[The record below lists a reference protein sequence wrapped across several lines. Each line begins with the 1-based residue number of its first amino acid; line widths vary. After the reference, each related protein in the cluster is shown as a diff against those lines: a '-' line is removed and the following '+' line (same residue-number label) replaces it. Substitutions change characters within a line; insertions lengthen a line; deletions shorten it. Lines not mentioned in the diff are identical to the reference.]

1 MMPEAP
7 FDPLKDARDRSS
19 QLLETPEARESADDS
34 EATARS
40 DNGRAIARR
49 TQYRGAG
56 DPLFGFII
64 AAALSIGLTPLLPD
78 SVELRYT
85 LAWGALAGVSV
96 LSWLLGSMERIGQE
110 RPDNLGWGIL
120 YAVMLGIPFLV
131 FLSQIVL
138 APAADRLFPGMS
150 SGSLLAFLVFV
161 MPIAETLFFRGL
173 LQGQLAF
180 WLVGL
185 LATLWNI
192 VLFFPVMW
200 GSVANRPAVTAVI
213 VILLLMMNLL
223 YVYVRK
229 RNGLAAAWVC
239 QIVANLI
246 ILYIP
251 FLQ

>member
-7 FDPLKDARDRSS
+7 FDPLRDAKDRPARKSVSPEPVAPANSVDSA
-19 QLLETPEARESADDS
+19 EADEAR
-34 EATARS
+34 TAVA
-40 DNGRAIARR
+40 GRVR
-49 TQYRGAG
+49 YRGAG

-64 AAALSIGLTPLLPD
+64 AAALSVGLTPLLPD

-96 LSWLLGSMERIGQE
+96 LSWLLGNMERIGQE
-110 RPDNLGWGIL
+110 RPENLGWGIL
-120 YAVMLGIPFLV
+120 YALMLGIPFLV
-131 FLSQIVL
+131 FLSRIVL
-138 APAADRLFPGMS
+138 SPAADRLFPGMS

-185 LATLWNI
+185 LATVWNI

-200 GSVANRPAVTAVI
+200 GAVTELPAVTSVI
-213 VILLLMMNLL
+213 VVLLLMMNLL
-223 YVYVRK
+223 FVYVRE

>member
-7 FDPLKDARDRSS
+7 FDPLNDAQDRSS
-19 QLLETPEARESADDS
+19 HRLGSPGPIEAAADADAAEERE
-34 EATARS
+34 ERT
-40 DNGRAIARR
+40 AIARR
-49 TQYRGAG
+49 TTSRGAG

-64 AAALSIGLTPLLPD
+64 ATALSVGLTPLLPD

-85 LAWGALAGVSV
+85 LAWGALAGVSI
-96 LSWLLGSMERIGQE
+96 LSWLLGNMERIGQE
-110 RPDNLGWGIL
+110 RPENLGWGIL
-120 YAVMLGIPFLV
+120 YSVMLGIPFLV
-131 FLSQIVL
+131 FLSRIIL

-173 LQGQLAF
+173 LQDQLAF

-185 LATLWNI
+185 LATVWNI

-200 GSVANRPAVTAVI
+200 GEVTELPAVTAII

-229 RNGLAAAWVC
+229 RNGLAAAWIC

-246 ILYIP
+246 ILYVP

>member
-1 MMPEAP
+1 MMPNAP
-7 FDPLKDARDRSS
+7 FDPLENSKDRSLNQPDADEAVEAS
-19 QLLETPEARESADDS
+19 QEADE
-34 EATARS
+34 RS
-40 DNGRAIARR
+40 IVAMRAH
-49 TQYRGAG
+49 YRGAS

-64 AAALSIGLTPLLPD
+64 AAALSVGLTPLLPD

-96 LSWLLGSMERIGQE
+96 LSWLLGNMERIGQE

-131 FLSQIVL
+131 FLSQLIL
-138 APAADRLFPGMS
+138 APAADKLFPGMS
-150 SGSLLAFLVFV
+150 HGSLLAFLVFV

-200 GSVANRPAVTAVI
+200 QSVTDFPPVTLVLVI
-213 VILLLMMNLL
+213 ILLMMNLL

-229 RNGLAAAWVC
+229 RNGLASSWVC

>member
-1 MMPEAP
+1 MMPNAP
-7 FDPLKDARDRSS
+7 FDPLADAKDRAQS
-19 QLLETPEARESADDS
+19 EPEAAELAEPAERQNDRTSIAI
-34 EATARS
+34 
-40 DNGRAIARR
+40 RA
-49 TQYRGAG
+49 QYRGAS

-64 AAALSIGLTPLLPD
+64 AAALSVGLTPLLPE
-78 SVELRYT
+78 SVELRYA

-96 LSWLLGSMERIGQE
+96 LSWLLGNMERIGQE
-110 RPDNLGWGIL
+110 RPDNLGWGLL
-120 YAVMLGIPFLV
+120 YGLLLGIPFLV
-131 FLSQIVL
+131 FLRQHIL
-138 APAADRLFPGMS
+138 APAADQLFSGMTA
-150 SGSLLAFLVFV
+150 GSLLAFLVFV

-173 LQGQLAF
+173 LQGQLLF
-180 WLVGL
+180 WIVGL

-200 GSVANRPAVTAVI
+200 QSITDHQAVALVI

-229 RNGLAAAWVC
+229 RNGLAAAWIC

-251 FLQ
+251 YL

>member
-1 MMPEAP
+1 MMPDAP
-7 FDPLKDARDRSS
+7 FDPLENSKSRSPQSTESRD
-19 QLLETPEARESADDS
+19 PPDSA
-34 EATARS
+34 AGNAAGS
-40 DNGRAIARR
+40 DITVRP
-49 TQYRGAG
+49 QYRGAS

-64 AAALSIGLTPLLPD
+64 AAALSVGLTPLLPD

-85 LAWGALAGVSV
+85 LAWGALAGVSI
-96 LSWLLGSMERIGQE
+96 LSWLLGNMERIGQE
-110 RPDNLGWGIL
+110 RPDNLGWGVL
-120 YAVMLGIPFLV
+120 YAVMLGIPFMV
-131 FLSQIVL
+131 FLSQQVL
-138 APAADRLFPGMS
+138 GPAVDRLFPGMTA
-150 SGSLLAFLVFV
+150 GSLLAFLVFV

-173 LQGQLAF
+173 LQGQLVF

-192 VLFFPVMW
+192 VLFFPVIW
-200 GSVANRPAVTAVI
+200 QSVTSLPAVTVAL

-229 RNGLAAAWVC
+229 RNGLAASWIC

>member
-1 MMPEAP
+1 MMPNAP
-7 FDPLKDARDRSS
+7 FDPLG
-19 QLLETPEARESADDS
+19 DS
-34 EATARS
+34 EDRPSNQPAPPLDSETSENIDDHRS
-40 DNGRAIARR
+40 AAGRA
-49 TQYRGAG
+49 QYRGVS

-64 AAALSIGLTPLLPD
+64 AAALSVGLTPLLPD
-78 SVELRYT
+78 SVELRYA

-96 LSWLLGSMERIGQE
+96 LSWLLGNMERIAQE

-131 FLSQIVL
+131 FLSQQVL
-138 APAADRLFPGMS
+138 APAADRLFPGMTA
-150 SGSLLAFLVFV
+150 GSLLAFLVFV
-161 MPIAETLFFRGL
+161 MPIAESLFFRGL

-180 WLVGL
+180 WLVGA
-185 LATLWNI
+185 LATLWNV

-200 GSVANRPAVTAVI
+200 QSVTDFPAVTVVL
-213 VILLLMMNLL
+213 VILLLTMNLL

-229 RNGLAAAWVC
+229 RNGLASSWIC
-239 QIVANLI
+239 QIIANLI

>member
-7 FDPLKDARDRSS
+7 FDPLEQSERRLKDQPIPPDS
-19 QLLETPEARESADDS
+19 TEAAADSAQAG
-34 EATARS
+34 ATAR
-40 DNGRAIARR
+40 A
-49 TQYRGAG
+49 TYRGAS

-64 AAALSIGLTPLLPD
+64 AAALSVGLTPLLPGN
-78 SVELRYT
+78 VELRFS

-96 LSWLLGSMERIGQE
+96 LSWLLGNMERIDQE
-110 RPDNLGWGIL
+110 RPENLGWGIL

-131 FLSQIVL
+131 TLSQQVL
-138 APAADRLFPGMS
+138 APAAARLFPGMTA
-150 SGSLLAFLVFV
+150 GSLLAFLVFV
-161 MPIAETLFFRGL
+161 MPLAETLFFRGL

-185 LATLWNI
+185 LAAMWNI

-200 GSVANRPAVTAVI
+200 QSVTDLPAVAV
-213 VILLLMMNLL
+213 VIAALLLMMNLL

-229 RNGLAAAWVC
+229 RNGLASSWIC

>member
-7 FDPLKDARDRSS
+7 FDPLRDAKDR
-19 QLLETPEARESADDS
+19 PARESASPEVVAPADKVDAA
-34 EATARS
+34 EAEEAQTAVA
-40 DNGRAIARR
+40 GRTR
-49 TQYRGAG
+49 YRGAG

-64 AAALSIGLTPLLPD
+64 AAALSVGLTPLLPD

-96 LSWLLGSMERIGQE
+96 LSWLLGNMERIGQE
-110 RPDNLGWGIL
+110 RPENLGWGVL

-131 FLSQIVL
+131 FLSRIVL
-138 APAADRLFPGMS
+138 SPAADRLFPGMS

-185 LATLWNI
+185 LATVWNI

-200 GSVANRPAVTAVI
+200 GAVTELPAVTSVI
-213 VILLLMMNLL
+213 VVLLLMMNLL
-223 YVYVRK
+223 YVYVRE

-239 QIVANLI
+239 QIAANLI